1 MNSIIIYGS
10 HYGTTKQYAE
20 ELSKRTN
27 IKAISF
33 KKFNQQINDY
43 DNIIYLGALYAG
55 GVLGMSKTLK
65 KLNNISNKKILIAT
79 VGLSDPTDEVNKNNI
94 RNNIKNQIPKEVL
107 EKAKIFHLRGGI
119 DYSNNIKNQIPK
131 EVLEKAKIF
140 HLRGGI
146 DYSKLNFAHKT
157 MMKLLYNAVKNLPNE
172 KQTAEDRAMI
182 ETYNKK
188 VNFIDFSS
196 LDKIAN
202 EIQK

>member
-33 KKFNQQINDY
+33 KKINQQINDY

-65 KLNNISNKKILIAT
+65 KLNNISNKKIIIAT
-79 VGLSDPTDEVNKNNI
+79 VGLSDPTDEANKNNI
-94 RNNIKNQIPKEVL
+94 RNNIKNQIPKEVF
-107 EKAKIFHLRGGI
+107 KK
-119 DYSNNIKNQIPK
+119 
-131 EVLEKAKIF
+131 VKIF

>member
-119 DYSNNIKNQIPK
+119 DYS
-131 EVLEKAKIF
+131 
-140 HLRGGI
+140 
-146 DYSKLNFAHKT
+146 KLNFAHKT

-202 EIQK
+202 ELQK

>member
-1 MNSIIIYGS
+1 MNSIIVYGS
-10 HYGTTKQYAE
+10 YYGTTKRYAE
-20 ELSKRTN
+20 ELSKKTN
-27 IKAISF
+27 IKVISF
-33 KKFNQQINDY
+33 KKINQQINDY
-43 DNIIYLGALYAG
+43 DNIIYLGGLYAG

-119 DYSNNIKNQIPK
+119 DYS
-131 EVLEKAKIF
+131 
-140 HLRGGI
+140 
-146 DYSKLNFAHKT
+146 KLNFAHKT
-157 MMKLLYNAVKNLPNE
+157 MMKLLYNAVKNLPEE

-188 VNFIDFSS
+188 VNFIDFSD
-196 LDKIAN
+196 LDKIIN
-202 EIQK
+202 EVQK

>member
-79 VGLSDPTDEVNKNNI
+79 VGLSDPTDEVNKKNI
-94 RNNIKNQIPKEVL
+94 R
-107 EKAKIFHLRGGI
+107 
-119 DYSNNIKNQIPK
+119 NNIKNQIPK

-182 ETYNKK
+182 ESYNKK

-196 LDKIAN
+196 LDKITN

>member
-1 MNSIIIYGS
+1 MNSIIVYGS

-27 IKAISF
+27 IKVISF
-33 KKFNQQINDY
+33 KKINQQINDY
-43 DNIIYLGALYAG
+43 DNIIYLGGLYAG

-65 KLNNISNKKILIAT
+65 KLNNISNKKIIIAT

-94 RNNIKNQIPKEVL
+94 R
-107 EKAKIFHLRGGI
+107 
-119 DYSNNIKNQIPK
+119 NNIKNQIPK

-157 MMKLLYNAVKNLPNE
+157 MMKLLYNAVKNLPEE

-188 VNFIDFSS
+188 VDFIDFSD
-196 LDKIAN
+196 LDKIIN
-202 EIQK
+202 EVYPAQNTLE

>member
-94 RNNIKNQIPKEVL
+94 
-107 EKAKIFHLRGGI
+107 
-119 DYSNNIKNQIPK
+119 SNNIKNQIPK

-157 MMKLLYNAVKNLPNE
+157 MMKLLYNAVKNLPKE
-172 KQTAEDRAMI
+172 KLTAEDRAMI

-196 LDKIAN
+196 LDEIIN
-202 EIQK
+202 EAQK

>member
-119 DYSNNIKNQIPK
+119 DYS
-131 EVLEKAKIF
+131 
-140 HLRGGI
+140 
-146 DYSKLNFAHKT
+146 KLNFAHKT

-196 LDKIAN
+196 LDKVAN
-202 EIQK
+202 EFR

>member
-1 MNSIIIYGS
+1 MSNIIIYGS
-10 HYGTTKQYAE
+10 HYGTTKEYAE
-20 ELSKRTN
+20 ELSKRAN

-65 KLNNISNKKILIAT
+65 KLNNISNKKILVAT

-94 RNNIKNQIPKEVL
+94 R
-107 EKAKIFHLRGGI
+107 
-119 DYSNNIKNQIPK
+119 NNIKNQIPK

-196 LDKIAN
+196 LDKITN